1 MSSKIISLV
10 FAGIILLVIICLVVY
25 VIKSI
30 TNKYKETN
38 FQLPDLDKENENKVK
53 FKSSVSSKIPKT
65 EDKINENLSND
76 EIKDSLTL
84 EEANKI
90 NNTSIVHCVKL
101 PEIEKN
107 TENEEAEPVII
118 NKAVDDFDK
127 MIEAINDENK

>member
-1 MSSKIISLV
+1 MSSKIISLI
-10 FAGIILLVIICLVVY
+10 FAGIILLVIICLIVY
-25 VIKSI
+25 IIKSI

-53 FKSSVSSKIPKT
+53 FKSSVSSKIPKA
-65 EDKINENLSND
+65 EDEINENLSKV

-84 EEANKI
+84 EEANEI
-90 NNTSIVHCVKL
+90 NNTSIVHSVKL

-107 TENEEAEPVII
+107 TENEEPEII

-127 MIEAINDENK
+127 MIEAIDYENK

>member
-1 MSSKIISLV
+1 MSSKIISLI
-10 FAGIILLVIICLVVY
+10 FAGIILLIIICLIVY

-53 FKSSVSSKIPKT
+53 FKSSVSSKIPKA
-65 EDKINENLSND
+65 EDEINENLSKV

-84 EEANKI
+84 EEANEI
-90 NNTSIVHCVKL
+90 NNTSIVHSVKL

-107 TENEEAEPVII
+107 TEKEESEPVIT

-127 MIEAINDENK
+127 MIEAIDYENK